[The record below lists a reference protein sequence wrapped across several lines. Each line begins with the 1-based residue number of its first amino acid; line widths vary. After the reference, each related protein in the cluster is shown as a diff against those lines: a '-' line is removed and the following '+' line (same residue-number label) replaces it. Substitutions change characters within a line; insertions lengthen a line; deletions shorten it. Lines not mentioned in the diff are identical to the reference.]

1 VAVLPDGV
9 LLADAS
15 YLLAIAQA
23 NPLATRFVSALK
35 RTTVTSV
42 NLGEVM
48 YKLAERAR
56 RPPQQVVATFGA
68 LGVTVAPLE
77 LRAAMRFPELKRVDA
92 ASRAE
97 QEANGTGRVK
107 SLSLGDMC
115 CLAHAL
121 ERGLPVLT
129 GDQHWLALGA
139 HGLTLQIF
147 DFSDPALTL

>member
-1 VAVLPDGV
+1 MAVLPDGAV
-9 LLADAS
+9 LADAS

-23 NPLATRFVSALK
+23 DPLAVRFVSALK
-35 RTTVTSV
+35 RTVVTSV

-56 RPPQQVVATFGA
+56 RSPHQVGAVFGA
-68 LGVTVAPLE
+68 QGVKVAPLE
-77 LRAAMRFPELKRVDA
+77 LRAAMRFPELKRIDA

-97 QEANGTGRVK
+97 QETSGTDRVK

-121 ERGLPVLT
+121 AHDLPVLT
-129 GDQHWLALGA
+129 GDQHWRTLGL
-139 HGLTLQIF
+139 HGLSLQIF
-147 DFSDPALTL
+147 DFRDPALTL